1 MKKHIV
7 SHIAIYILSA
17 VMIFFGYYH
26 LKNPKAMME
35 YAYIPTNLPNPILL
49 VRIVGVAFI
58 LAAIS
63 FIFNKYVKITAYL
76 LALMLLI
83 FAFVFHREIYMNAS
97 ADDVKINALINMLK
111 DTALAAFALHI
122 AGSADSHGMK
132 F

>member
-17 VMIFFGYYH
+17 VMIVFGVYH
-26 LKNPKAMME
+26 FRYPKE
-35 YAYIPTNLPNPILL
+35 LVEFVPSNLPGGIIW
-49 VRIVGVAFI
+49 VKIVGASFI

-63 FIFNKYVKITAYL
+63 FIFNKQVKIAACL
-76 LALMLLI
+76 LALLLFI
-83 FAFVFHREIYMNAS
+83 FVIGVHLPAYMQGGMQETRDA
-97 ADDVKINALINMLK
+97 ALINILK

-122 AGSADSHGMK
+122 AGSADNHGIK

>member
-7 SHIAIYILSA
+7 SHIAIYMLAAI
-17 VMIFFGYYH
+17 MIFFGYYH

-35 YAYIPTNLPNPILL
+35 YAYIPTNMPNPELW
-49 VRIVGVAFI
+49 VRVVGVAFI
-58 LAAIS
+58 LAAVS
-63 FIFNKYVKITAYL
+63 FIFNKYVKLAAYL
-76 LALMLLI
+76 LALMLLL

-97 ADDVKINALINMLK
+97 AEDLKVNALINILK

-122 AGSADSHGMK
+122 AGSADNHGIK

>member
-17 VMIFFGYYH
+17 VMLFFGYYH
-26 LKNPKAMME
+26 LAHPKAMME
-35 YAYIPTNLPNPILL
+35 YGYIPSDSSI
-49 VRIVGVAFI
+49 VWVQVVGVAFI

-63 FIFNKYVKITAYL
+63 FIINKFVKITAYL
-76 LALMLLI
+76 LAAMLLS
-83 FAFVFHREIYMNAS
+83 FAFFIHFDIYRNAGT
-97 ADDVKINALINMLK
+97 DDVKVNALINILK

-122 AGSADSHGMK
+122 AGSADSHGIK

>member
-17 VMIFFGYYH
+17 VMIFFGIYH
-26 LKNPKAMME
+26 FKNPKAMME
-35 YAYIPTNLPNPILL
+35 YVPANLPNPILW
-49 VRIVGVAFI
+49 VKIVGAAFI

-63 FIFNKYVKITAYL
+63 FIFNKYVKIAAYL

-83 FAFVFHREIYMNAS
+83 FAFVVHWDIYTNAS
-97 ADDVKINALINMLK
+97 GETKRDALIDILQ
-111 DTALAAFALHI
+111 DTAIAAFALHI
-122 AGSADSHGMK
+122 AGSADSHGIK

>member
-17 VMIFFGYYH
+17 VMIFFGIYH
-26 LKNPKAMME
+26 FKNPKAMME
-35 YAYIPTNLPNPILL
+35 YVPGDLPNPIIWIK
-49 VRIVGVAFI
+49 IVGAAFI

-63 FIFNKYVKITAYL
+63 FTLNKFVRIAAYL
-76 LALMLLI
+76 LAAMLLI
-83 FAFVFHREIYMNAS
+83 FAFGVHLKIYMDAGS
-97 ADDVKINALINMLK
+97 DDVKVHALINILK

-122 AGSADSHGMK
+122 AGSADSHGIK

>member
-17 VMIFFGYYH
+17 VMIFFGIYH
-26 LKNPKAMME
+26 FKNPKAMME
-35 YAYIPTNLPNPILL
+35 YVPANLPNPILW
-49 VRIVGVAFI
+49 VKIVGAAFI

-63 FIFNKYVKITAYL
+63 FIFNRYVKIAAYL

-83 FAFVFHREIYMNAS
+83 FAFVVHWDIYTNAS
-97 ADDVKINALINMLK
+97 GETKRDALIDILQ
-111 DTALAAFALHI
+111 DTAIAAFALHI
-122 AGSADSHGMK
+122 AGSADSHGIK

>member
-7 SHIAIYILSA
+7 SHIAIYMLSA

-35 YAYIPTNLPNPILL
+35 YAYIPTNLPNPVLW

-83 FAFVFHREIYMNAS
+83 FAFGFHREIYMNVS
-97 ADDVKINALINMLK
+97 DEEVKVNALINILK

-122 AGSADSHGMK
+122 AGSADSHGIK